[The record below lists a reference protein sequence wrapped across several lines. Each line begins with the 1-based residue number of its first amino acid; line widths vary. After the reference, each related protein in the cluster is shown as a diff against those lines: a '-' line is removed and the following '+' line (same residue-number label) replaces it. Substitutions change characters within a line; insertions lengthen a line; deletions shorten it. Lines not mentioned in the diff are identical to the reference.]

1 MITTL
6 IFDCFGVLY
15 WDNVGQLY
23 DSVEPKDFEA
33 VSDLVHAFDHGYV
46 DNDDFLAQVAAIAKS
61 DSATIAE
68 IMVNKRRRNEP
79 LIERV
84 KQLKQQYKIS
94 LLTNMGQDTMASV
107 FSSEESQQLFD
118 DIVISSD
125 VGLIKPSLDIFELTL
140 DRLGVQPNEAIFID
154 DRPANTEG
162 AERAGMK
169 SILFTSN
176 RQFEQE
182 LQRIIEVASA

>member
-15 WDNVGQLY
+15 WDNVSRLY
-23 DSVEPKDFEA
+23 DSVESKDFEA
-33 VSDLVHAFDHGYV
+33 VSDLVHAFDHGYI
-46 DNDDFLAQVAAIAKS
+46 DNEDFLAQIAVIAKS

-68 IMVNKRRRNEP
+68 IMINKRRRNEP

-84 KQLKQQYKIS
+84 KQLKQHYKIS

-107 FSSEESQQLFD
+107 FSSEESEQLFD
-118 DIVISSD
+118 DVVISSD
-125 VGLIKPSLDIFELTL
+125 VGLVKPSLDIFELTL
-140 DRLGVQPNEAIFID
+140 ERIGVQPEQAIFID

-182 LQRIIEVASA
+182 LERITGTVSA